1 MTQPKH
7 TPLPKLPK
15 LDESTLTYLA
25 EAINKASDEDVKW
38 YLNRHCTFE
47 YRTAIES
54 RCLEKIYGWLYLYR
68 DKCNEYEVLLN
79 EVSDKAQKEHDKA
92 VNNHDKLVEALK
104 YALNIINDLPT
115 EREEHSFHR
124 EIPWMEA
131 ALKEAEGGEG

>member
-1 MTQPKH
+1 MTKPKH
-7 TPLPKLPK
+7 TPLTLYAQKAFHDNGCITAPIFDANDKWMFSAYG
-15 LDESTLTYLA
+15 STKEEA
-25 EAINKASDEDVKW
+25 EANAALI
-38 YLNRHCTFE
+38 C
-47 YRTAIES
+47 
-54 RCLEKIYGWLYLYR
+54 
-68 DKCNEYEVLLN
+68 
-79 EVSDKAQKEHDKA
+79 KA